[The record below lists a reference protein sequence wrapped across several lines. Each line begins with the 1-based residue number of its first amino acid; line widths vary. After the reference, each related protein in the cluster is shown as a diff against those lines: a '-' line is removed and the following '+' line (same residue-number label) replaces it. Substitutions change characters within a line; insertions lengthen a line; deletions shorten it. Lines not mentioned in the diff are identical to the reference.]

1 MADRLCT
8 RRRLKVLIAL
18 CLFLL
23 LSVRLVPFWSSPRD
37 PPLSTLAPPQPS
49 PSTVPSSPP
58 AVDHHPASEAPPPIP
73 EPNHTSSGVCAG
85 YPKDADVVIVVKT
98 GATEASRRLP
108 LQLVSFLSCA
118 KDDVL
123 VFSDMEQYI
132 GDLHVYDSLDD
143 IAEEAKFNNSDF
155 KLYHDQKQYV
165 LEGQDIGTLSG
176 RAGES
181 WALDKYKNIHTAQKA
196 WKLRPNKSWYF
207 FIDADTYVV
216 WPSLFSWLGQYDPT
230 QKLYLGAEVP
240 SEYFPFAHGGSGYA
254 LSRGA
259 LESLVGDDA
268 KQIAHDFDADVRNI
282 CCGDVELGKSLHDKQ
297 INIIDAH
304 PMINGDKANNYRL
317 GPRLWCKPLITM
329 HHIQA
334 EEMNDLWQF
343 ERSRKSPE
351 VCLSAFWCDF
361 SLSCSSCHQRNS
373 H

>member
-8 RRRLKVLIAL
+8 RRRLKVLIVL

-23 LSVRLVPFWSSPRD
+23 LSIRLVPFWSSSPRD
-37 PPLSTLAPPQPS
+37 SPPSKLTPLHSS
-49 PSTVPSSPP
+49 PSSAPSSHSDFSPP
-58 AVDHHPASEAPPPIP
+58 AADPHPTSDTSTPYSEPKHA
-73 EPNHTSSGVCAG
+73 SSGVCAG
-85 YPKDADVVIVVKT
+85 YPNDADVVIVVKT

-143 IAEEAKFNNSDF
+143 IAEEAKFNNTDF
-155 KLYHDQKQYV
+155 KLYDDQKQYV
-165 LEGQDIGTLSG
+165 LEGQDIGTLSN

-216 WPSLFSWLGQYDPT
+216 WPSLFSWLKQYDAS
-230 QKLYLGAEVP
+230 QKFYLGAEVP

-259 LESLVGDDA
+259 LKSLVGEDA
-268 KQIAHDFDADVRNI
+268 KKIARDFDADVRNI
-282 CCGDVELGKSLHDKQ
+282 CCGDVELGKSLHEKQ
-297 INIIDAH
+297 IDIIDAH

-317 GPRLWCKPLITM
+317 GSRLWCKPLITM

-343 ERSRKSPE
+343 ERNRKSPE
-351 VCLSAFWCDF
+351 V
-361 SLSCSSCHQRNS
+361 SLSGFVV
-373 H
+373 